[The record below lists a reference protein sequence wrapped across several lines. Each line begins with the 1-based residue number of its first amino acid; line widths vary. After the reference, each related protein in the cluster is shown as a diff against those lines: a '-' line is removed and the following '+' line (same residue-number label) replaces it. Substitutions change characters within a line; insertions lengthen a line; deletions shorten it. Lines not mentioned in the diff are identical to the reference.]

1 MKKTLIS
8 GLIAGVVLLLLSF
21 LGLHLTMLVCPKLAT
36 EYFNPVF
43 EGQSDRYLL
52 YYLHPFI
59 ISLALSWFWA
69 RFKGLLSG
77 SFISLG
83 IEFGLIY
90 VLIAVF
96 PMMWLIYSSM
106 NLSVTIVASWL
117 AFALMQGMVAGLIF
131 EKTNP

>member
-1 MKKTLIS
+1 MKKILTS

-21 LGLHLTMLVCPKLAT
+21 LGLHLTTWLFPNLTA

-43 EGQSDRYLL
+43 EGQRDRYLL

-83 IEFGLIY
+83 IEFGVIY
-90 VLIAVF
+90 VLIAIF

-106 NLSVTIVASWL
+106 NLSVTMVASWL
-117 AFALMQGMVAGLIF
+117 AFALVQGIVAGLIF